1 MDLSAPVGADGVF
14 RNERDPRWVQDFT
27 DGVASET
34 IADGLGRLVVHSGSS
49 PHSPVVRRHLPMGVS
64 FEDVGDCHHW
74 AEGAVTRR
82 WVEGVPTQR
91 RCTLLRPEHART
103 HAHTHTRHNRFCRG
117 RYMRITVIP
126 RLNGAVEAAAAL
138 MLAGAGSI
146 SMPLKRRWKW

>member
-82 WVEGVPTQR
+82 WVEGVPTQKGG
-91 RCTLLRPEHART
+91 C
-103 HAHTHTRHNRFCRG
+103 
-117 RYMRITVIP
+117 
-126 RLNGAVEAAAAL
+126 
-138 MLAGAGSI
+138 
-146 SMPLKRRWKW
+146 